1 MGHRDYRKPG
11 DLQVHIFQDRVEIS
25 NPGGL
30 VGGLTLE
37 TLGTRS
43 IPRNPLLFG
52 MMQRMD
58 LVEKV
63 GSGLKRI
70 RDMCRDHPC
79 AQPIIEADQD
89 WYTFTLQRSMI
100 TEQAEDVPGGPIGG
114 SMGGSIGGSIS
125 LTDRQKEVLE
135 LIKANPTISRKAL
148 AKELSIN
155 PSAVDKHLDALKNKG
170 VLKRIGGTRGHWDVS
185 GAQ

>member
-1 MGHRDYRKPG
+1 VLVLDHQSPGCQGLSQEVPGHG
-11 DLQVHIFQDRVEIS
+11 
-25 NPGGL
+25 
-30 VGGLTLE
+30 
-37 TLGTRS
+37 
-43 IPRNPLLFG
+43 
-52 MMQRMD
+52 
-58 LVEKV
+58 
-63 GSGLKRI
+63 
-70 RDMCRDHPC
+70 RDHPC

-100 TEQAEDVPGGPIGG
+100 TEQAEDVPGG
-114 SMGGSIGGSIS
+114 SMSGSIS

-135 LIKANPTISRKAL
+135 LIKVNPTISRKAL

>member
-52 MMQRMD
+52 MMQRMN

-70 RDMCRDHPC
+70 HDMCRDYPC
-79 AQPIIEADQD
+79 AQPVIEADQD
-89 WYTFTLQRSMI
+89 WYCFTLKRTT
-100 TEQAEDVPGGPIGG
+100 TEKQTETVT
-114 SMGGSIGGSIS
+114 GGSITLSE
-125 LTDRQKEVLE
+125 RQQEIVQI
-135 LIKANPTISRKAL
+135 IKADSKISYRAMAQL
-148 AKELSIN
+148 LNIN
-155 PSAVDKHLDALKNKG
+155 ESAVKKHLNALKHKG
-170 VLKRIGGTRGHWDVS
+170 VLTRIGGTRGHWDVS
-185 GAQ
+185 GDQ